1 MTYRIFYGAFLCLF
15 MGCNNFS
22 SLEDIELPTHTSKL
36 VVFANLEYTTRRR
49 PDNVQT
55 IYIGKTRSTFDTSRS
70 FYTRDSF
77 FRDSFWSYNTFYGT
91 DTVNATAELFK
102 NGQLFATFKR
112 AQSDDLSYYFLD
124 KKIELDGAT
133 YKLRVSAAGFETV
146 ESEQVMP
153 PLITLDSA
161 KFLRKGFVYKDLI
174 LYPDAYEF
182 LCFFKDTAMA
192 RPNYYWLLS
201 QSGIFDK
208 RLINLD
214 PTVNGDVL
222 SDKTFNGKSFAWH
235 IFYKNTFKDNPSNI
249 TFKMYSTT
257 EAALLFEQ
265 SAALNKSSE
274 NNRFAEPTTLYSNI
288 KNGYGLFTLSAVS
301 EFYLKF

>member
-1 MTYRIFYGAFLCLF
+1 MIYRFLYAAFLCLF

-22 SLEDIELPTHTSKL
+22 SLEDIELPPHKPKL
-36 VVFANLEYTTRRR
+36 VVFANLENTTRR
-49 PDNVQT
+49 NAFYGQT
-55 IYIGKTRSTFDTSRS
+55 IYIGKTRSTFDTSGY
-70 FYTRDSF
+70 FYRRDSI
-77 FRDSFWSYNTFYGT
+77 FRDSFWSYSVYHGI
-91 DTVNATAELFK
+91 DTVNATVELFK
-102 NGQLFATFKR
+102 NGQLFATIKQP
-112 AQSDDLSYYFLD
+112 QSGDLNYYVLD
-124 KKIELDGAT
+124 EKIELDEAT

-153 PLITLDSA
+153 PLIKLDSA
-161 KFLRKGFVYKDLI
+161 KFLRKGFVYKDLA
-174 LYPDAYEF
+174 LYQDAYEF

-201 QSGIFDK
+201 QTVITDR

-235 IFYKNTFKDNPSNI
+235 IFHTNTFKRDYSDI
-249 TFKMYSTT
+249 TFRMYSTT
-257 EAALLFEQ
+257 EAALLFES
-265 SAALNKSSE
+265 SAALNKSSQ

-301 EFYLKF
+301 EFYLNF

>member
-1 MTYRIFYGAFLCLF
+1 MIYRFLSIAFLFLF

-22 SLEDIELPTHTSKL
+22 SLEDIELPKHKAKL
-36 VVFANLEYTTRRR
+36 VVFANLENSTRR
-49 PDNVQT
+49 NTFFGQK
-55 IYIGKTRSTFDTSRS
+55 IYIGKTRSTFDTLSS
-70 FYTRDSF
+70 FYVRDSV

-102 NGQLFATFKR
+102 NGQLFATLRR
-112 AQSDDLSYYFLD
+112 AQLDDLSYYFLD
-124 KKIELDGAT
+124 EKIELDGAT

-153 PLITLDSA
+153 PLIKLDSA
-161 KFLRKGFVYKDLI
+161 KFLRKGFVLKDLA

-192 RPNYYWLLS
+192 RPNYYWLLTS
-201 QSGIFDK
+201 RFSD

-222 SDKTFNGKSFAWH
+222 SDKSFNGQSFAWH
-235 IFYKNTFKDNPSNI
+235 VCYKNTLKENLSYI
-249 TFKMYSTT
+249 GFKMHSTT
-257 EAALLFEQ
+257 EAALLFER
-265 SAALNKSSE
+265 SAALNKSAQD
-274 NNRFAEPTTLYSNI
+274 NRFAEPTTLYSNI
-288 KNGYGLFTLSAVS
+288 KNGYGLFSLSAVS
-301 EFYLKF
+301 EFYLNF